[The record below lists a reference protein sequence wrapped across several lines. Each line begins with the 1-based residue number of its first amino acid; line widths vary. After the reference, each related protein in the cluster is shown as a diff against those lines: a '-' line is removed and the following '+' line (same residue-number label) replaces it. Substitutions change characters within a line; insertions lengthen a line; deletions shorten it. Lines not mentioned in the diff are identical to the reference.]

1 MRFALKALYRD
12 RRLRA
17 TRLRHRLEDERASKI
32 HYRLGADVFDFVLPV
47 LTQVIKAKAIL
58 FWINQLTELLFQWNP
73 LSSADFNLKHRKLD
87 TLPVVQTCL
96 CNTSEATRAR
106 RVLGTDII
114 TDQYKHDVNLTS
126 IQTEGIRPDHR
137 GDVWQAAVPEE
148 TETVQ
153 MELIPV

>member
-1 MRFALKALYRD
+1 MRFALKALYGD

-32 HYRLGADVFDFVLPV
+32 HYRLGADMFDFVLPV

-58 FWINQLTELLFQWNP
+58 SWINQLTELLFQRDP
-73 LSSADFNLKHRKLD
+73 LSSADFNFKYRKLN

-96 CNTSEATRAR
+96 CNTSETTRTG

-126 IQTEGIRPDHR
+126 IQTEDIRPDRR
-137 GDVWQAAVPEE
+137 GDVWQAAVPEG
-148 TETVQ
+148 TETVLR
-153 MELIPV
+153 ELAPV

>member
-1 MRFALKALYRD
+1 MSNNLR
-12 RRLRA
+12 RRLKDEGCPKIH
-17 TRLRHRLEDERASKI
+17 HRL
-32 HYRLGADVFDFVLPV
+32 GTDVFDFVFPV
-47 LTQVIKAKAIL
+47 LTQVIKAKTIL

-73 LSSADFNLKHRKLD
+73 LSSADFNFKHRKLD

-96 CNTSEATRAR
+96 CNTSEATRPGQ
-106 RVLGTDII
+106 VLGTDII

>member
-1 MRFALKALYRD
+1 MSNNLR
-12 RRLRA
+12 RRLKDEGCPKIH
-17 TRLRHRLEDERASKI
+17 HRL
-32 HYRLGADVFDFVLPV
+32 GTDVFDFVLPV

-58 FWINQLTELLFQWNP
+58 FWINQLTELLFQRNP
-73 LSSADFNLKHRKLD
+73 LSSADFNFKHRKLN

-106 RVLGTDII
+106 RVLGADII

-126 IQTEGIRPDHR
+126 IQTEGIRPDHP
-137 GDVWQAAVPEE
+137 GDVWQAAVPEG

-153 MELIPV
+153 MEPIPV